1 MSSIKELS
9 PHLRVLEITGLQFF
23 SLSSLNLK
31 SKKLKFASKNF
42 KIYFSIYLILL
53 NVNIFVHRD
62 RYPYFTANDDK
73 WKNSVRHNLSMNP
86 HFRKGNKSKHGAG
99 HLWVLADFDDMDQ
112 DDGLQVT
119 KPLFKNESGTDLD
132 NLNFD

>member
-1 MSSIKELS
+1 MFNFNESLYC
-9 PHLRVLEITGLQFF
+9 LFF
-23 SLSSLNLK
+23 
-31 SKKLKFASKNF
+31 
-42 KIYFSIYLILL
+42 
-53 NVNIFVHRD
+53 VNRD

-119 KPLFKNESGTDLD
+119 KNHIQIRDIFNVVFSSK
-132 NLNFD
+132 

>member
-1 MSSIKELS
+1 MYCNHILLVLNQEKNQLFIRDDSIKWW
-9 PHLRVLEITGLQFF
+9 P
-23 SLSSLNLK
+23 
-31 SKKLKFASKNF
+31 
-42 KIYFSIYLILL
+42 IYLILL
-53 NVNIFVHRD
+53 KVNFFVHRD

-119 KPLFKNESGTDLD
+119 TPLFKIRRTECIYRLGQA
-132 NLNFD
+132 